1 MGHFFEA
8 HLDKIPFIKGRNCGF
23 KMCKGLPIF
32 ETKEIF
38 LQHLN
43 ICHGMDE
50 EGAKGMGYL

>member
-1 MGHFFEA
+1 MGHLLEA

-23 KMCKGLPIF
+23 EMCKGLPIF

-43 ICHGMDE
+43 ICHEMDE
-50 EGAKGMGYL
+50 EEAKGIGYL